1 MKKNK
6 YGILVYEEL
15 KGKFN
20 IGDYIQS
27 LAAKRFI
34 GNYDVFINREKAAHY
49 HGDEVKLI
57 MNGWFTHTMT
67 TSWIPSQAINPLL
80 ISFHL
85 NSSSVPF
92 MLNKE
97 GIEFFKKNEPIGCR
111 DKFTADT
118 LMSHGIDAYFSG
130 CLTLTLDNYKKE
142 SNVVREKI
150 YIVDPF
156 YNYPQL
162 GNLTNNYKTLIKS
175 FINRNIFKLGKI
187 NKHLDNIFS
196 RELLEEAE
204 FITHVLPGNT
214 YSFQEKFEIA
224 DELLE
229 KYSTAK
235 LVITSR
241 IHCAL
246 PCLAMGTPVI
256 YLNAFDTEF
265 DKCRFDGLIDLFN
278 RIDVN
283 SKTGAFKSNFSY
295 SSNKI
300 TKDIEIVN
308 KTNYQDLAVK
318 MIKTCDEFVK

>member
-1 MKKNK
+1 MQSNE

-27 LAAKRFI
+27 LAAKRFL
-34 GNYDVFINREKAAHY
+34 GDYDVFINREKAAQY
-49 HGDEVKLI
+49 HGDHIKLI
-57 MNGWFTHTMT
+57 MNGWFTHTQT
-67 TSWIPSQAINPLL
+67 ASWIPSKDITPLL

-85 NSSSVPF
+85 NSSSIPF
-92 MLNKE
+92 MLNKA
-97 GIEFFKKNEPIGCR
+97 GIDFFKRNEPIGCR
-111 DKFTADT
+111 DQFTADT
-118 LMSHGIDAYFSG
+118 LIKHGIDAYFSG
-130 CLTLTLDNYKKE
+130 CLTLTLDNYKK
-142 SNVVREKI
+142 NDNITRNKI

-162 GNLTNNYKTLIKS
+162 TNLTYNYKTLIRSILNK
-175 FINRNIFKLGKI
+175 NIFKTRKL
-187 NKHLDNIFS
+187 NKHLENIFS
-196 RELLEEAE
+196 RELLDEAE
-204 FITHVLPGNT
+204 YITHVLPGDT
-214 YSFQEKFEIA
+214 YSFREKFVIA

-256 YLNAFDTEF
+256 YLNGFDTNF
-265 DKCRFDGLIDLFN
+265 DTCRFDGIIDLFN

-283 SKTGAFKSNFSY
+283 SKTGEFTSNFSY
-295 SSNKI
+295 PTKKI
-300 TKDIEIVN
+300 SKDIKIVN
-308 KTNYQDLAVK
+308 KDNYKDLAK
-318 MIKTCDEFVK
+318 AMKKTCYEFVK